1 MKRNLFILLLC
12 AAFIALYNYYTT
24 EDHPKR
30 IVKQEQSPPLVNTQK
45 LVDSIDGYYY
55 SELSR
60 LETENNGLRT
70 MISNDNYSLKESKQ
84 KVSFL
89 QQKVQLLSQQYEL
102 ALDTSEKIRFCDSLK
117 EKVTVLISE
126 STVRDSLCDKTVS
139 NLNLLTEK
147 QDSSLA
153 VCKNSY
159 VLIKQN
165 LDVSLL
171 QQEQLIGKLNFA
183 EQKLKHKT
191 VLNRWLAGGLAIATG
206 ILTTKILLN

>member
-12 AAFIALYNYYTT
+12 AAFIALYTYYTI

-30 IVKQEQSPPLVNTQK
+30 IIKQEQSPPLVNTQK
-45 LVDSIDGYYY
+45 LVDSIDGYYH

-70 MISNDNYSLKESKQ
+70 MISNDNYSLKKSKQ
-84 KVSFL
+84 KVSLL

-102 ALDTSEKIRFCDSLK
+102 ALDTSEKINYCDSLN
-117 EKVTVLISE
+117 EKVIILISE
-126 STVRDSLCDKTVS
+126 SSARDSLCDKTVS
-139 NLNLLTEK
+139 DLNLLAEK
-147 QDSSLA
+147 QDSSLV

-159 VLIKQN
+159 VLVKQN
-165 LDVSLL
+165 LDASLL
-171 QQEQLIGKLNFA
+171 QQELLVEQLNLAEKKLN
-183 EQKLKHKT
+183 HKT